1 MNFPCLVFSKILNFS
16 SQRDVQAIRDVFN
29 LNFSTKT
36 KIMCPFCIDT
46 FDGMDQILFHL
57 NKVPWYNLEYSAYRA
72 SQVTFERITLDES
85 YRVRFRTLKEM
96 EMTDYRN
103 QIDYL
108 MENST
113 KTILEL
119 NKILENLKL
128 FDGLTELLGHLT
140 DSHEEYSSIFESMMQ
155 SKLEI
160 ASIRRD
166 HVDIGIVLDGY
177 AGENRSVLTQT
188 IVQSTMIMMQDLLPG
203 STGKFRL
210 LPTSMH
216 KILAF
221 RNYLECFC
229 DAAQFKVLEPN
240 RESIEAE
247 IFFGRANALRIICN
261 FLLKLSY

>member
-1 MNFPCLVFSKILNFS
+1 MDFPYLVLSKILNFS

-29 LNFSTKT
+29 LNISRKT
-36 KIMCPFCIDT
+36 KIICPFCIDT
-46 FDGMDQILFHL
+46 FDRIDQILFHL
-57 NKVPWYNLEYSAYRA
+57 NKNPWYKLGYTTYRT
-72 SQVTFERITLDES
+72 SQVTFERITMDES

-113 KTILEL
+113 DTILEL
-119 NKILENLKL
+119 NKILKNLKL
-128 FDGLTELLGHLT
+128 FEGLTEFLSHLT
-140 DSHEEYSSIFESMMQ
+140 DNHEEYSNIFSSMMQ
-155 SKLEI
+155 SKLGI
-160 ASIRRD
+160 ASIRRN
-166 HVDIGIVLDGY
+166 HVDIGTVLHGY
-177 AGENRSVLTQT
+177 AGEHRSVLTQT

-261 FLLKLSY
+261 SLLKHPY